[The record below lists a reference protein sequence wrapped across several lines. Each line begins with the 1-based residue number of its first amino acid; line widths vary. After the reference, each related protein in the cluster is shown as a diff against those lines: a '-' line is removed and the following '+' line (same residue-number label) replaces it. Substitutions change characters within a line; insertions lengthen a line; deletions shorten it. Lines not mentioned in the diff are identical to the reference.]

1 MKNHIS
7 LFLSMNIKNITFIY
21 SYRNRKILFFKI
33 IINFFIIY
41 TFFLYI
47 LRMVVIDIRN
57 IHLNNLKDFQLRKF
71 SL

>member
-1 MKNHIS
+1 
-7 LFLSMNIKNITFIY
+7 MNIKNITFIY
-21 SYRNRKILFFKI
+21 SYRNKILFFKI
-33 IINFFIIY
+33 IINFFIIC

>member
-1 MKNHIS
+1 
-7 LFLSMNIKNITFIY
+7 MNIKNITFIY
-21 SYRNRKILFFKI
+21 SYRNKILFFKI

-57 IHLNNLKDFQLRKF
+57 ILLNNLKDFQLRKF